1 MLTKKQKRVNWALTI
16 VLLVL
21 SLFFLFPVA
30 WMLANSF
37 KPDAAITA
45 DMNTV
50 AAFIPPM
57 PGGGFFNNYVS
68 ILTNT
73 NFLRYMLNSL
83 FYAAI
88 LIVCGVVVNGLAGY
102 ALAKIRFPFRER
114 WVLLILLLQIVPMET
129 ILTIHFLMIAKVGLL
144 NTVLG
149 YILPMIVNPFN
160 IFLFRQVFLNLPD
173 DVYEA
178 AQLDFCSP
186 LKYFFTMVLP
196 MSKTVVATV
205 SVFTFLNVWNDY
217 LWPSLVF
224 TSSNLLTA
232 QIGLNSITSNDNT
245 TMGQTL
251 AVITMVTIP
260 VIIIYSLFSKQIV
273 EGVTS
278 TGSKEG

>member
-1 MLTKKQKRVNWALTI
+1 MLTKRQKWLNWIL
-16 VLLVL
+16 VGFLLVL
-21 SLFFLFPVA
+21 SVFFLFPVL

-45 DMNTV
+45 DMNSI
-50 AAFIPPM
+50 AAFIPPA
-57 PGGGFFNNYVS
+57 PSGSFFENYVS
-68 ILTNT
+68 ILFNT
-73 NFLRYMLNSL
+73 KFLRYMANTL

-88 LIVCGVVVNGLAGY
+88 LILLGIVVNGLAGY
-102 ALAKIRFPFRER
+102 ALAKIKFPFRDQ
-114 WVLLILLLQIVPMET
+114 WLLIIMMLLIVPTET
-129 ILTIHFLMIAKVGLL
+129 VITIHFLIIAKAGLL

-149 YILPMIVNPFN
+149 YILPSIVNPFN
-160 IFLFRQVFLNLPD
+160 IFLFRQVFVSLPD

-178 AQLDFCSP
+178 AQLDFCGP
-186 LKYFFTMVLP
+186 VKYFFTMVLP

-224 TSSNLLTA
+224 TSSDLLTA

-251 AVITMVTIP
+251 AVITLVTIP

>member
-1 MLTKKQKRVNWALTI
+1 
-16 VLLVL
+16 
-21 SLFFLFPVA
+21 
-30 WMLANSF
+30 MLANSF

-57 PGGGFFNNYVS
+57 PGGGFFENYIS

-73 NFLRYMLNSL
+73 NFLRYMVNTL

-102 ALAKIRFPFRER
+102 ALAKIHFPFRER

-144 NTVLG
+144 NTVVG

-160 IFLFRQVFLNLPD
+160 IFLFRQVFMNLPD

-232 QIGLNSITSNDNT
+232 QIGLNSITSNENT

>member
-1 MLTKKQKRVNWALTI
+1 MLTKKQKRINWILVA

-21 SLFFLFPVA
+21 SIFFLFPVI

-45 DMNTV
+45 DMNSI
-50 AAFIPPM
+50 AAFIPPA
-57 PGGGFFNNYVS
+57 PDGNFFENYVS
-68 ILTNT
+68 IITDT
-73 NFLRYMLNSL
+73 NFLRYMANTLL
-83 FYAAI
+83 YAAI
-88 LIVCGVVVNGLAGY
+88 LIVLSIVVNGLAGY
-102 ALAKIRFPFRER
+102 ALAKIKFPFRDQ
-114 WVLLILLLQIVPMET
+114 WLMIIIMLLIVPTET
-129 ILTIHFLMIAKVGLL
+129 VITIHFLIIAKAGLL
-144 NTVLG
+144 NTIVG
-149 YILPMIVNPFN
+149 YILPLIVNPFN
-160 IFLFRQVFLNLPD
+160 IYLFRQVFVSLPD

-178 AQLDFCSP
+178 AQLDYCGP
-186 LKYFFTMVLP
+186 VKYFFTMVLP

-224 TSSNLLTA
+224 TSSDLLTA
-232 QIGLNSITSNDNT
+232 QIGLNSITSNENT

-251 AVITMVTIP
+251 AVITLVTIP

>member
-1 MLTKKQKRVNWALTI
+1 MNVKTRK
-16 VLLVL
+16 VLGIILAAVMIVL
-21 SLFFLFPVA
+21 SLFFLFPVV

-37 KPDAAITA
+37 KGDAAITA

-50 AAFIPPM
+50 SAFIPPV
-57 PGGGFFNNYVS
+57 PNAGFFDNYIS
-68 ILTNT
+68 IITDT
-73 NFLRYMLNSL
+73 SFLRYMLNTL
-83 FYAAI
+83 FYAAVLII
-88 LIVCGVVVNGLAGY
+88 LGIIVNGLAGY
-102 ALAKIRFPFRER
+102 ALAKIKFPFADK
-114 WVLLILLLQIVPMET
+114 WLLIIMMLMIIPAET
-129 ILTIHFLMIAKVGLL
+129 IITINFLFIAKMGLL
-144 NTVLG
+144 NTVVG
-149 YILPMIVNPFN
+149 YVLPMIVNPFN
-160 IFLFRQVFLNLPD
+160 IFLFRQVFVSLPD

-178 AQLDFCSP
+178 AQLDWCSP
-186 LKYFFTMVLP
+186 VKYFFTMVLP

-224 TSSNLLTA
+224 TSSDLLTA

-251 AVITMVTIP
+251 AVITLITIP

-273 EGVTS
+273 EGVVS

>member
-1 MLTKKQKRVNWALTI
+1 MNNNRKIWGI
-16 VLLVL
+16 VLAAVMIIL
-21 SLFFLFPVA
+21 SLFFLFPVV

-37 KPDAAITA
+37 KGDAAITA

-50 AAFIPPM
+50 SAFIPPA
-57 PGGGFFNNYVS
+57 PQKGFFDNYVS
-68 ILTNT
+68 IIRDTS
-73 NFLRYMLNSL
+73 FLRYMVNTL
-83 FYAAI
+83 FYAAV
-88 LIVCGVVVNGLAGY
+88 LIVLGIIVNGLAGY
-102 ALAKIRFPFRER
+102 ALAKIKFPFADK
-114 WVLLILLLQIVPMET
+114 WLLIIMMLMIIPSET
-129 ILTIHFLMIAKVGLL
+129 IITINFLFIAKMGLL
-144 NTVLG
+144 NTVVG
-149 YILPMIVNPFN
+149 YVLPMLVNPFN
-160 IFLFRQVFLNLPD
+160 IFLFRQVFVSLPD

-178 AQLDFCSP
+178 AQLDHCGP
-186 LKYFFTMVLP
+186 VKYFFTMVLP

-224 TSSNLLTA
+224 TSSDLLTA

-251 AVITMVTIP
+251 AVITLITIP

-273 EGVTS
+273 EGVVS

>member
-1 MLTKKQKRVNWALTI
+1 MLTKRQKWLNWIL
-16 VLLVL
+16 VGFLLVL
-21 SLFFLFPVA
+21 SVFFLFPVL

-45 DMNTV
+45 DMNSI
-50 AAFIPPM
+50 AAFIPPA
-57 PGGGFFNNYVS
+57 PSGSFFENYVS
-68 ILTNT
+68 ILFNT
-73 NFLRYMLNSL
+73 KFLRYMANTL
-83 FYAAI
+83 FYAALLI
-88 LIVCGVVVNGLAGY
+88 LLGIVVNGLAGY
-102 ALAKIRFPFRER
+102 ALAKVKFPFRDQ
-114 WVLLILLLQIVPMET
+114 WLLIIMMLLIVPTET
-129 ILTIHFLMIAKVGLL
+129 VITIHFLIIAKAGLL

-149 YILPMIVNPFN
+149 YILPSIVNPFN
-160 IFLFRQVFLNLPD
+160 IFLFRQVFVSLPD

-178 AQLDFCSP
+178 AQLDFCGP
-186 LKYFFTMVLP
+186 VKYFFTMVLP

-224 TSSNLLTA
+224 TSSDLLTA

-251 AVITMVTIP
+251 AVITLVTIP

>member
-1 MLTKKQKRVNWALTI
+1 MFTKKQRRINWILAA

-21 SLFFLFPVA
+21 SIFFLFPVI

-45 DMNTV
+45 DMNSI
-50 AAFIPPM
+50 AAFIPPA
-57 PGGGFFNNYVS
+57 PGGSFFDNYVS
-68 ILTNT
+68 IITDT
-73 NFLRYMLNSL
+73 NFLRYMANTLL
-83 FYAAI
+83 YAAI
-88 LIVCGVVVNGLAGY
+88 LIVLSVIVNGLAGY
-102 ALAKIRFPFRER
+102 ALAKIRFPFRDQ
-114 WVLLILLLQIVPMET
+114 WLMLIVMLLIVPTET
-129 ILTIHFLMIAKVGLL
+129 VITIHFLIIAKAGLL
-144 NTVLG
+144 NTVIG
-149 YILPMIVNPFN
+149 YILPLIVNPFN
-160 IFLFRQVFLNLPD
+160 IFLFRQVFVSLPD

-178 AQLDFCSP
+178 AQLDYCGP
-186 LKYFFTMVLP
+186 VKYFFTMVLP

-224 TSSNLLTA
+224 TSSDLLTA
-232 QIGLNSITSNDNT
+232 QIGLNSITSNENT

-251 AVITMVTIP
+251 AVITLVTIP

>member
-1 MLTKKQKRVNWALTI
+1 MLTKKQKHINRILVA

-21 SLFFLFPVA
+21 SVFFLFPVI

-45 DMNTV
+45 DMNSI
-50 AAFIPPM
+50 AAFIPPALN
-57 PGGGFFNNYVS
+57 GNFFDNYIS
-68 ILTNT
+68 IITDT
-73 NFLRYMLNSL
+73 SFLRYMGNTLL
-83 FYAAI
+83 YAAI
-88 LIVCGVVVNGLAGY
+88 LIVLSIVVNGLAGY
-102 ALAKIRFPFRER
+102 ALAKIRFPFRDQ
-114 WVLLILLLQIVPMET
+114 WLLIIIMLLIVPTET
-129 ILTIHFLMIAKVGLL
+129 VITIHFLIIAKAGLL
-144 NTVLG
+144 NTIVG
-149 YILPMIVNPFN
+149 YILPLIVNPFN
-160 IFLFRQVFLNLPD
+160 IFLFRQVFVSLPD
-173 DVYEA
+173 DIYEA
-178 AQLDFCSP
+178 AQLDFCGP
-186 LKYFFTMVLP
+186 VKYFFTMVLP

-224 TSSNLLTA
+224 TSGDLLTA
-232 QIGLNSITSNDNT
+232 QIGLNSITSNENT

-251 AVITMVTIP
+251 AVITLVTIP

>member
-1 MLTKKQKRVNWALTI
+1 MLTKKQKTANWILVI
-16 VLLVL
+16 ILLIA
-21 SLFFLFPVA
+21 SLFFLFPVI

-37 KPDAAITA
+37 KGDAAITA
-45 DMNTV
+45 DMNTIK
-50 AAFIPPM
+50 AFIPPALN
-57 PGGGFFNNYVS
+57 GNFFENYIT
-68 ILTNT
+68 ILTDT
-73 NFLRYMLNSL
+73 KFLRYMLNTL

-88 LIVCGVVVNGLAGY
+88 LIVLGIIVNGLAGY
-102 ALAKIRFPFRER
+102 ALAKIKFPFRER
-114 WVLLILLLQIVPMET
+114 WVMIILLLQIVPMET

-144 NTVLG
+144 NTVIG

-160 IFLFRQVFLNLPD
+160 IFLFRQVFISLPD

-178 AQLDFCSP
+178 AQLDFCGP

-224 TSSNLLTA
+224 TSSDLLTA

-251 AVITMVTIP
+251 AVITLITIP